1 MGGRKREGE
10 AIENGRGEREE
21 RQKNIESR
29 AGEGSGL
36 EAAMHVYGGEC
47 MLLARLKAFYNFV
60 LSCQALS

>member
-1 MGGRKREGE
+1 ME
-10 AIENGRGEREE
+10 GERE
-21 RQKNIESR
+21 KSIESR